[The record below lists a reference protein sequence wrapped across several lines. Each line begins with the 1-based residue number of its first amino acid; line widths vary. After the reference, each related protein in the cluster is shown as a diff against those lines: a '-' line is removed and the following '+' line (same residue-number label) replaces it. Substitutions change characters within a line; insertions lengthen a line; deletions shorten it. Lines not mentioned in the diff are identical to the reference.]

1 MVKFREIETELV
13 VDVTGLPLWEGEPAL
28 AMITYPNGRQYAMRY
43 ETVWKHFVQL
53 PDQAV
58 PLAGSGGA
66 AFERPTRKQAQQ

>member
-13 VDVTGLPLWEGEPAL
+13 VDVTGSPLWEGEPAL